1 MKKLLNIIK
10 NNITFIIFLVVT
22 YFILSFE
29 LPYYIEAPG
38 GLINLK
44 DRYEIKD
51 SYQVKGSINMTYV
64 KEYKATLETMIISK
78 LNKDLDIYK
87 KNEVLPSNITEEENE
102 FLGEMMLKEASSNA
116 IINAYKK
123 ANKEYKIVEENL
135 YVTYIYKE
143 ANTNLEIKD
152 EIKSINGVKVNN
164 KEEIYKIIKEKKIN
178 DKINIKVI
186 NDNKEYNRYAYIL
199 KDNIIGII
207 VTSDKNIITTPNI
220 KINYKNN
227 EYGSS
232 GGLMTT
238 LSIYSKLIDYDI
250 TKGYIISG
258 TGTIDENGNVG
269 EIDGV
274 KYKLKGAV
282 KEGAHIFL
290 VPSKD
295 NYEEAIKIKKE
306 NNYNIEIVEVKTFD
320 DAINYLNKLKKR

>member
-10 NNITFIIFLVVT
+10 NNISFIIFLVVT

-29 LPYYIEAPG
+29 LPFYIEAPG
-38 GLINLK
+38 GLIDLK

-64 KEYKATLETMIISK
+64 KEYKATLGTILISK
-78 LNKDLDIYK
+78 LNKDLDLYK
-87 KNEVLPSNITEEENE
+87 KNEILPSNITEEENE

-123 ANKEYKIVEENL
+123 ANKEYKIEEEKL

-152 EIKSINGVKVNN
+152 EIKSIDGVKVNN
-164 KEEIYKIIKEKKIN
+164 KEEIYKIIKDKKIN

-199 KDNIIGII
+199 EDNIIGII

-282 KEGAHIFL
+282 KEGADIFL